1 MNCLKCGSKNLDE
14 KMICLDCGND
24 NHKGN
29 HIDIDDVRPKAKNH
43 HNFEHARKVVLLFIL
58 FIVIMTMA
66 FGATILVYFI
76 KEKSNVKVIDE
87 FNNYSK
93 NSSVYVLYMGN
104 NSAYDDELKIYQK
117 YYEFD
122 YQKINVG
129 RLTIKNTKRFKDKFK
144 LNKLKN
150 SIIIY
155 KKGNLVAAENVTN
168 VDEMNNIL
176 KDNKVI
182 PTVIEDPTNE
192 KELINNT
199 LSGEEDTLIY
209 VSFVNN
215 DLVKE
220 KSDAL
225 KAQCDEYKIKYQ
237 FIRGY
242 IFSEKQ
248 ILNYMNQ
255 FNYSSIKNELIVIL
269 ENKEVKKIIEFDSLY
284 YVDYIEI
291 FKNYDIINSISDYL
305 KYININDFNELIK
318 TDEKN
323 IFVFGDSKCKYCDSL
338 KYTLG
343 SIAKEKNIAI
353 YYIDLPDDANL
364 ADSLKSLEYEGNYTY
379 PLTIIVENK
388 KILDYVIGDSEKDYY
403 INLFTKDGII
413 R

>member
-29 HIDIDDVRPKAKNH
+29 HIDIDDLKPKGKSH
-43 HNFEHARKVVLLFIL
+43 HNFERARKIVLMLTLFIIL
-58 FIVIMTMA
+58 MILS
-66 FGATILVYFI
+66 FGATLLVYFI

-87 FNNYSK
+87 FNNLSK

-104 NSAYDDELKIYQK
+104 DSVYDDELKLYKK

-122 YQKINVG
+122 YQKINVN
-129 RLTIKNTKRFKDKFK
+129 RLTIKNVRKFKDIFK
-144 LNKLKN
+144 LTKLKN
-150 SIIIY
+150 SIVIY
-155 KKGNLVAAENVTN
+155 KKGKLINASNVSN
-168 VDEMNNIL
+168 IDEMNKVL
-176 KDNKVI
+176 KDSKVI
-182 PTVIEDPTNE
+182 PAVIEDPTSE

-199 LSGEEDTLIY
+199 LNSEEDTLIY

-220 KSDAL
+220 KSDSL
-225 KAQCDEYKIKYQ
+225 KTLCDEYKIKYQ
-237 FIRGY
+237 FIKGY

-255 FNYSSIKNELIVIL
+255 FNYSSIKNELLVIL
-269 ENKEVKKIIEFDSLY
+269 ENKEIKKIIEFDSLY
-284 YVDYIEI
+284 YDDYIEI

-305 KYININDFNELIK
+305 KYVDINTFNELAK

-343 SIAKEKNIAI
+343 SIAKEKNIVI
-353 YYIDLPDDANL
+353 HYVDLPDDVNL
-364 ADSLKSLEYEGNYTY
+364 SDSLKPLEYEGNYTY
-379 PLTIIVENK
+379 PLTIIIENK
-388 KILDYVIGDSEKDYY
+388 KILDYVIGDSEKDFY